1 MDQPPKSAPT
11 IGEAPRK
18 RGRPAGSTNA
28 NPSAPKTNSDVEQAL
43 ATLET
48 AYQFMA
54 IGLTMFGAVNAA
66 SDLAGKIDALQDS
79 NRGFLIADKKL
90 AQQIARAGSA
100 SGRAGFMITN
110 LVAFAPVVMTAVSE
124 LSAKRIAAKPAKP
137 ATSTPAPAQT
147 NTAGAATATAE
158 TNPANTAPVSNYGIN
173 INPADLEE
181 TIWFTLEKIGKI
193 T

>member
-137 ATSTPAPAQT
+137 AKPATSTPAPAQT

-158 TNPANTAPVSNYGIN
+158 TNPANTAPVSNYGID

-181 TIWFTLEKIGKI
+181 TI
-193 T
+193 

>member
-1 MDQPPKSAPT
+1 MDTPPKSAPT

-90 AQQIARAGSA
+90 AQQIAKAGSA

-110 LVAFAPVVMTAVSE
+110 LVAFAPVVITAVSE
-124 LSAKRIAAKPAKP
+124 LSAKRVAAKPVKP
-137 ATSTPAPAQT
+137 TPAPAKP
-147 NTAGAATATAE
+147 NTAGAATPTEE
-158 TNPANTAPVSNYGIN
+158 TPPANTAPVSNYGID

-181 TIWFTLEKIGKI
+181 N
-193 T
+193 